1 MQITPNQKLILGPPG
16 CGKTT
21 RCLNIIEAELAAGVE
36 PNRIAYVSF
45 TKKAIE
51 EAVSRATAR
60 FNYKREDFMYFRTL
74 HSLCYMLLR
83 LKRTDVMGK
92 AHFVELGEMLG
103 YKFSDKAVAVEDGVP
118 VDGSEGDKLRFIDNL
133 ARNRMVSLADQ
144 WHEVNDCEVDFFA
157 LQRLHDSFAT
167 YKAFHNVLDYTDML
181 EQVVKEQLAAN
192 VDVVVIDEA
201 QDLSRLQWGACKA
214 MFKNAKRVYI
224 AGDDD
229 QAIYR
234 WSGADVEQFLKL
246 GGEREVLGHSYR
258 LPRSVHSLACR
269 TIAGVKHRFDK
280 QWAARDDEGMIE
292 RLPHLDA
299 VQFSETESTYV
310 LARAGYMLNDA
321 ESMLRKSGRI
331 YMTRYGDSSV
341 VVDHY
346 HAIRDWERLRK
357 GATVSGYAVG
367 NIYSYLRPGTGIQR
381 GFKGDNQLDPEA
393 QYSATELREHHGLI
407 ADGIWH
413 DALDGIALNT
423 REYYLTALRA
433 GAKLNE
439 APRIRISTI
448 HSAKGGEA
456 DNVILLTG
464 MSQRSYNSYQ
474 RDPDD
479 EIRVFYVGMTRARKR
494 LTLID
499 GRDERVFQV

>member
-1 MQITPNQKLILGPPG
+1 MKIVEDQTLILGPPG

-21 RCLNIIEAELAAGVE
+21 RALNIVEAELAAGVE

-45 TKKAIE
+45 TKKAME
-51 EAVSRATAR
+51 EAISRATSR
-60 FNYKREDFMYFRTL
+60 FNYKETDFCYFRTL
-74 HSLCYMLLR
+74 HSTCFRMLR
-83 LKRTDVMGK
+83 LRRGDVMGK
-92 AHFVELGEMLG
+92 AHFEELGGLLG
-103 YKFSDKAVAVEDGVP
+103 YKFSKRKDDDGGGIRT
-118 VDGSEGDKLRFIDNL
+118 DSGEGNKLLDISNL
-133 ARNRMVSLADQ
+133 ARNRMVTLADQ
-144 WHEVNDCEVDFFA
+144 WHEVNDCDVDFFA
-157 LQRLHDSFAT
+157 LQRLHDSFAQ

-201 QDLSRLQWGACKA
+201 QDLSRLQWAACQA

-280 QWAARDDEGMIE
+280 QWVARDDEGMIE

-299 VQFSETESTYV
+299 VQFSDTESTYV

-331 YMTRYGDSSV
+331 YTTRYGDSSV
-341 VVDHY
+341 VADQY

-357 GATVSGYAVG
+357 GATVSGHAVG

-381 GFKGDNQLDPEA
+381 GYKGDNQLDPEA
-393 QYSATELREHHGLI
+393 QYSAAELREHHGLI